1 MFGCVLL
8 LLPGQLEVQEEDYLD
23 SLCGIG
29 VETDEERRDEEG
41 DDEDYH
47 YDEDRGRGLQEKTKG
62 CHKASEE
69 EVGANAIGSAD

>member
-47 YDEDRGRGLQEKTKG
+47 YDED
-62 CHKASEE
+62 
-69 EVGANAIGSAD
+69 